1 MSKPDKQRKADWK
14 RIALIVTSV
23 LLSIILLLLAV
34 AGIALNYLDKKLDKM
49 NYVTGHA
56 TVSPEAASSM
66 AMDEWF
72 TLAPDDTTPFVD
84 IGDITFPTEVTTPA
98 GQGDHIVNILLVGQD
113 AREGQGTQRSD
124 SMILMTFNKATG
136 GITLTSFMRD
146 QFVQIPGYGSTKLC
160 HAYQYGGMSLL
171 NQTLFNHFGVEIHGN
186 VEVNF
191 SGFAKI
197 IDLLGGVEITLT
209 QKEADK
215 LNEQEGWNLQPG
227 FQRLNGAEALRY
239 SRLRQIDSDFKRT
252 ERQRKV
258 LLSLI
263 DAYKN
268 RPLTEMLSLM
278 DEILPLITTNIPKQQ
293 IRSYLIELFPMLAK
307 VKVGSMRLPA
317 ADTFTSGLVQIS
329 EGYMASCQYNIDFAA
344 NRKILDE
351 LFDTV
356 P

>member
-1 MSKPDKQRKADWK
+1 MSKPNKKRKTDWK
-14 RIALIVTSV
+14 RVALIVTSV
-23 LLSIILLLLAV
+23 ILSVVLLLLAAV
-34 AGIALNYLDKKLDKM
+34 GMALNYLDKKLDKM
-49 NYVTGHA
+49 NYITGHA

-66 AMDEWF
+66 AMDEWL
-72 TLAPDDTTPFVD
+72 TMDPSDTTPFVNID
-84 IGDITFPTEVTTPA
+84 DITFPTEVTMPA

-136 GITLTSFMRD
+136 GVTLTSFMRD

-160 HAYQYGGMSLL
+160 HAYQYGGMDLL
-171 NQTLFNHFGVEIHGN
+171 NQTLFNHFGVEVHGN

-227 FQRLNGAEALRY
+227 FQRLDGKEALRY
-239 SRLRQIDSDFKRT
+239 SRLRQIDSDFKRA

-268 RPLTEMLSLM
+268 QSLPEMLALL
-278 DEILPLITTNIPKQQ
+278 DDILPLITTNISKQQ
-293 IRSYLIELFPMLAK
+293 IRNYMIELFPMLAK
-307 VKVGSMRLPA
+307 VKVGSMRIPA
-317 ADTFTSGLVQIS
+317 SGTFESGLVNIS

-351 LFDTV
+351 LFDKI

>member
-1 MSKPDKQRKADWK
+1 MSEPRKKQKKDGK
-14 RIALIVTSV
+14 RVALIVTSV
-23 LLSIILLLLAV
+23 LLSIILVLLAV
-34 AGIALNYLDKKLDKM
+34 LGFALNYLDEKLDKM
-49 NYVTGHA
+49 NYVTGHP
-56 TVSPEAASSM
+56 TVSPEDASSM
-66 AMDEWF
+66 AMDDLF
-72 TLAPDDTTPFVD
+72 TMATDDTTPYVD
-84 IGDITFPTEVTTPA
+84 IGDITFPTELTQPT

-136 GITLTSFMRD
+136 EITLTSFMRD

-160 HAYQYGGMSLL
+160 HAYQYGGMNLL

-197 IDLLGGVEITLT
+197 IDLLGGVDITLT
-209 QKEADK
+209 KKEANK
-215 LNEQEGWNLQPG
+215 LNEQEGWNLKPG
-227 FQRLNGAEALRY
+227 YQRLNGAEALRY

-252 ERQRKV
+252 DRQRKV

-268 RPLTEMLSLM
+268 RPLSEMLDLL
-278 DEILPLITTNIPKQQ
+278 DEILPLITTNIEKNQ

-307 VKVGSMRLPA
+307 VKVGSMRIPVEG
-317 ADTFTSGLVQIS
+317 TFTPGLVHIS
-329 EGYMASCQYNIDFAA
+329 EGYMASCQYNIDFAE
-344 NRKILDE
+344 NRRILEE
-351 LFDTV
+351 LFDKV

>member
-1 MSKPDKQRKADWK
+1 MSEPKRKRKANWK

-23 LLSIILLLLAV
+23 FLAIILVLLAA
-34 AGIALNYLDKKLDKM
+34 AGVALNYLDKKLDQM
-49 NYVTGHA
+49 NYVTGHP

-66 AMDEWF
+66 AIDEWISID
-72 TLAPDDTTPFVD
+72 PNDTTPYVD
-84 IGDITFPTEVTTPA
+84 IEDITFPTEVTEPA

-124 SMILMTFNKATG
+124 SMILMTFNKSTG
-136 GITLTSFMRD
+136 EITLTSFMRD
-146 QFVQIPGYGSTKLC
+146 QFVQIPGYGKTKLC
-160 HAYQYGGMSLL
+160 HAYQYGGMDLL

-197 IDLLGGVEITLT
+197 IDLLGGVEIELT

-215 LNEQEGWNLQPG
+215 LNEQEGWSLEPGLQILDG
-227 FQRLNGAEALRY
+227 KEALRY
-239 SRLRQIDSDFKRT
+239 SRLRQIDSDFKRA

-268 RPLTEMLSLM
+268 KPLTEMLALM

-293 IRSYLIELFPMLAK
+293 IRSYVIELFPMLAK
-307 VKVGSMRLPA
+307 VKVGSMRIPA
-317 ADTFTSGLVQIS
+317 SGTFESGLVKVS

-351 LFDTV
+351 LFDEI